1 MFLLA
6 QTPRI
11 SFRANFNS
19 STGQY
24 CWSLSLRESFIQW
37 WTSFTLQ
44 IHLHCN
50 LQSTCF
56 TGWIK
61 YSPKPLEIQLFEHQP
76 CALNVGSSD
85 DYWMISN
92 LVSIQS
98 AINPRLV
105 NIERHNRG
113 VLSPS
118 FINLNYLKAVVKQH
132 LMMNAYVIT
141 ALPGIVTVLFI
152 LIQYL

>member
-11 SFRANFNS
+11 SFRADFNS

-24 CWSLSLRESFIQW
+24 CWSLSLGESFIQW

-61 YSPKPLEIQLFEHQP
+61 YSPNPLEIQLFEHQP

-105 NIERHNRG
+105 NIEEHNKG
-113 VLSPS
+113 PQL
-118 FINLNYLKAVVKQH
+118 LKAVVKQH

-152 LIQYL
+152 LIQYLY